1 MITADRLTTS
11 HIISVPIAILKT
23 FLEIPLTAGC
33 RGDIFQFNSRLSSS
47 SMSKQTYNTQLMEHS
62 VCLVFM
68 MYLAETNFKADI
80 INMSTEFK
88 ENMELVK

>member
-1 MITADRLTTS
+1 
-11 HIISVPIAILKT
+11 
-23 FLEIPLTAGC
+23 
-33 RGDIFQFNSRLSSS
+33 
-47 SMSKQTYNTQLMEHS
+47 MSKQTYNTQLMEHS